1 MNNYSIWVLEYA
13 CVPDY
18 HVGGVIYGA
27 HNEGHLKLPYC
38 YALIKGNGH
47 TALVDVGFN
56 YRDYGKV
63 LAERFGV
70 INWHSPKEV
79 LKEVGVSPEEI
90 DTVLVTH
97 AHFDHFGN
105 IEDFPNAKFYVQE
118 REISKWMWAM
128 SLPSQFNWLTGA
140 LDPGDIIRAA
150 KLAQE
155 GRLVLIDGDYENVL
169 PGIDLFS
176 AFDTHTFGSQFIR
189 VRQDENSEEN
199 SWILAGDLVYVYEN
213 VEGRDGDGTY
223 LPVGLASGSQTNLLL
238 VTEKMMNLVGRESE
252 RIIPVHEER
261 LVERFPSRVTNNDL
275 HIVEVA
281 LANEEVSKVKR

>member
-13 CVPDY
+13 YVPDY

-27 HNEGHLKLPYC
+27 HNEGYLKLPYC

-56 YRDYGKV
+56 YKEYGEE
-63 LAERFGV
+63 LAKRFGV

-79 LKEVGVSPEEI
+79 LAEVGISPEEV

-118 REISKWMWAM
+118 REISKWLWAM
-128 SLPSQFNWLTGA
+128 SLPSQFEFLTGA

-150 KLAQE
+150 KLAKE
-155 GRLVLIDGDYENVL
+155 GRLVLVDGDIENVL
-169 PGIDLFS
+169 PGIDLFTAYDS
-176 AFDTHTFGSQFIR
+176 HTFGSQFIR
-189 VRQDENSEEN
+189 VKQNNSEEN
-199 SWILAGDLVYVYEN
+199 AWILAGDLVYVFEN
-213 VEGRDGDGTY
+213 IEGRNGDGKY
-223 LPVGLASGSQTNLLL
+223 LPVGLASGSQTNLLFA
-238 VTEKMMNLVGRESE
+238 TDKMMNLVNREAK

-261 LVERFPSRVTNNDL
+261 LVERFPSRITKDDL
-275 HIVEVA
+275 HIVEIV
-281 LANEEVSKVKR
+281 LGDGEVSKVK